1 MEYQTAEEF
10 IKDFRHRV
18 GDATCQ
24 IPVNDIIY
32 WINTAMRR
40 LARSKGLDKL
50 FMYHDT
56 FELARLDKDGTPAAA
71 WLLRGLEADKGG
83 AKLGMI
89 IDIKSMRLIDTSD
102 CCMEAYHPCYM
113 RLDWFNREHPFP
125 EKECPGIPCRFTLN
139 QIGGATQ
146 IIFDRPIDHPMSLDL
161 FYSAFPP
168 RIEKLTDLVR
178 IPFAYSDILMEGV
191 VILFNQEAQDYS
203 FARANYEDWDFFVA
217 EAREQLAHQ
226 HSGLPVRQLRGSF

>member
-56 FELARLDKDGTPAAA
+56 FELARLDKDGAPAAA

-89 IDIKSMRLIDTSD
+89 IDIKSIRLIDTSD

-125 EKECPGIPCRFTLN
+125 EKECPGIPCKFTLN

-178 IPFAYSDILMEGV
+178 VPFAYSDILMEGV

-226 HSGLPVRQLRGSF
+226 HSGLPVRQVRGSF